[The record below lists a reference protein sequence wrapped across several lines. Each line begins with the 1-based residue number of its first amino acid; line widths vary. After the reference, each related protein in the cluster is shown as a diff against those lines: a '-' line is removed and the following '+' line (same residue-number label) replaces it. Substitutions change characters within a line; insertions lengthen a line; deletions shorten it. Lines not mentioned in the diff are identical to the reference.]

1 MKTPMWRRYARIF
14 GADARADVK
23 DELRFHLEL
32 KTEELIGRGWSASE
46 ARQEAQRQFGDLNS
60 IQRIGERWGERM
72 ERKRQW
78 KDRWADLMHDLRY
91 TVRTLG
97 RDAGFTAVAV
107 GILMLAVGANVAVFS
122 VVNTVLLRPLPFAQ
136 PQQLVWIAPPP
147 TKCGMSCSTYS
158 SDAFDEFR
166 AETRSYQDVTGYFA
180 FSTAGN
186 LRLMGHGDP
195 VPATGIDVIANFFQV
210 LGVQP
215 QMGRL
220 FTPADAENNA
230 PPVVLLTDAW
240 WKRQFAG
247 DKNIV
252 GKTIDLNGRQATVIG
267 VLPKSFDFGAVFSPG
282 AKVDA
287 LTPLNLDQAR
297 NEGNIVTFIGRMKPG
312 VTVAQAKAEA
322 DVVSRDLYF
331 EVRFPDTKGN
341 YKGFVVPV
349 PLKEYVTG
357 RLRRSLAVLWSAV
370 GMILLIACVNLSN
383 LLLARATAR
392 SKEFAMRGALGASRG
407 RIVRQLLTES
417 LVLSV
422 AGSVLGL
429 ALAGGFLAWLSKQSS
444 LALPLFNQL
453 GIDGAAVGWTVLMAV
468 GAAVLFGLLPG
479 LRISGG
485 NLNDALKDT
494 SAGTGSSRKHER
506 LRSVLVI
513 TEVALAFVLL
523 VGAGLLLRSFMKV
536 LEVDLGF
543 QPAHA
548 AAVSVLDDDSAPNDA
563 ASAEKRGMIFQ
574 QILERV
580 SAIPGVEAAGMVDYL
595 PLGQNRAW
603 GAPMPEGKTY
613 KPGEAPS
620 PLVYVVTPG
629 YFRAMGMRLEGR
641 DFGWSDGPHSEEVV
655 LINRSAAQFYWPGQE
670 AVGGILVSGKTKER
684 VIGVV
689 DDMHAE
695 SVEGQAGYQ
704 IYFSAMQEGPNG
716 AELVVRTQMNPAALE
731 PDVMKTL
738 RALNP
743 RQPVAEFV
751 PIQRLVD
758 HSVSPRRFFM
768 MLVAVFAGLG
778 LLLAALGI
786 YGVISYS
793 VTRRTQEIGIRMAL
807 GSPAGRVLRAV
818 LGGTLQL
825 TIAGIALGL
834 GVSLAVARL
843 IAALLFGTA
852 PWDVATFVSMVVALL
867 AVALLAG
874 YVPARRASRIDPMVA
889 LRGN

>member
-23 DELRFHLEL
+23 DELRFHLES
-32 KTEELIGRGWSASE
+32 KTEELVGRGWTPGE
-46 ARQEAQRQFGDLNS
+46 ARQEAERQFGDMSS
-60 IQRIGERWGERM
+60 IQRIGERWGKRM

-78 KDRWADLMHDLRY
+78 KDRWADMVQDLRY
-91 TVRTLG
+91 TVRTLK

-122 VVNTVLLRPLPFAQ
+122 VVNTVMLRPLPFAQ

-147 TKCGMSCSTYS
+147 QKCGMSCSTYS

-180 FSTAGN
+180 FSTADN
-186 LRLMGHGDP
+186 LRLTGHGDP

-210 LGVQP
+210 LRVQP
-215 QMGRL
+215 EMGRL
-220 FTPADAENNA
+220 FTPADARNNA

-247 DKNIV
+247 DKSIV
-252 GKTIDLNGRQATVIG
+252 GKTIDLNGGQTTVIG
-267 VLPKSFDFGAVFSPG
+267 VLPKSFDFGAVFAPG

-297 NEGNIVTFIGRMKPG
+297 NEGNIVTFIGRLKPG
-312 VTVAQAKAEA
+312 VTVAQARAEA

-331 EVRFPDTKGN
+331 EVRYPESKGN
-341 YKGFVVPV
+341 YKGAIVPV
-349 PLKEYVTG
+349 QLKEYVTG

-383 LLLARATAR
+383 LLLARATSR
-392 SKEFAMRGALGASRG
+392 SKEFAMRGALGASRI

-417 LVLSV
+417 LVLSGV
-422 AGSVLGL
+422 GSALGL
-429 ALAGGFLAWLSKQSS
+429 GVAAGLLAWLSHQRS
-444 LALPLFNQL
+444 LALPLFNEL
-453 GIDGAAVGWTVLMAV
+453 GINGPVVGWTVAMAV
-468 GAAVLFGLLPG
+468 VAAVLFGLLPG

-485 NLNDALKDT
+485 NLNEALKDT
-494 SAGTGSSRKHER
+494 GAGSGMGRKHER
-506 LRSVLVI
+506 LRSVLVV

-548 AAVSVLDDDSAPNDA
+548 AAVSVLYDDSAANNA
-563 ASAEKRGMIFQ
+563 ASAEKRGVIFS

-580 SAIPGVEAAGMVDYL
+580 SALPGVEAAGMVDYL

-603 GAPMPEGKTY
+603 GAPAPEGKTY

-629 YFRAMGMRLEGR
+629 YFRAMGMRVGGR
-641 DFGWSDGPHSEEVV
+641 DFAWSDGPHNEEVV
-655 LINRSAAQFYWPGQE
+655 LINRAAAQFYWPGQD
-670 AVGGILVSGKTKER
+670 AVGRILVNGRTKER

-689 DDMHAE
+689 DDMRGE
-695 SVEGQAGYQ
+695 SVEGPAGYQ

-751 PIQRLVD
+751 PIQKLVD

-768 MLVAVFAGLG
+768 MLVAAFGMLG

-807 GSPAGRVLRAV
+807 GSPAGRVLRWV
-818 LGGTLQL
+818 LFGTLQL
-825 TIAGIALGL
+825 TLAGIALGL

-843 IAALLFGTA
+843 IAAMLFGTA
-852 PWDVATFVSMVVALL
+852 PWDAATFVSMVVALL
-867 AVALLAG
+867 MVALLAG
-874 YVPARRASRIDPMVA
+874 YVPARRASRINPMVA